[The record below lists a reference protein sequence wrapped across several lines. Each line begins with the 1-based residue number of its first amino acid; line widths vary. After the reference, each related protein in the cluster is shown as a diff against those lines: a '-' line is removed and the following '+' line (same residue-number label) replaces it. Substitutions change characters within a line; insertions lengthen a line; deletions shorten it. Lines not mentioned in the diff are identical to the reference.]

1 MTHTHDTPTGKVQVL
16 PGSISGKIAA
26 GEVIERPASVLRE
39 LLDNSIDAGARE
51 ITVELED
58 GGLQRIR
65 VSDNGCGMS
74 SDDVALCVKTHATS
88 KIRTL
93 EDLNHIETL
102 GFRGEAL
109 SSIAHVARLE
119 IGSRQASGDGGRIVI
134 ANGTV
139 RDSGPA
145 LGSTGTVVDVQQLFH
160 NLPGRKR
167 FLKRSSTE
175 RSLCKAV
182 FIEKAL
188 AHTGISFRLFADTH
202 DPLVVSGSEYAERI
216 CEAYPDFP
224 RFLFTTF
231 TYTGDAAGFDIVLAD
246 PSIHRRDRK
255 MIQTFVNGR
264 RVWEYGFAQ
273 AVEYGTSDLYHG
285 GIWPVCFIFMN
296 VDPYTVDFNIH
307 PAKREARF
315 LHRDRIHH
323 DIVTAL
329 KRPGAPHPS
338 GSPPVQDGNTRNS
351 PPVDSPSLFQGSRSD
366 NRPFMHRGAEI
377 REPFPSVLEPAR
389 QIASPRPENSRH
401 PNDIRYVGRVFE
413 VFIAVEREKTLYLID
428 QHAAHERLLYD
439 RLRAD
444 TRSQELLIPIE
455 FTVESDEVALLI
467 DRMDAARSIGIVL
480 EHKTDNVF
488 RITAIPKAYFGKEN
502 DLTESLRGLELVSG
516 EFERNLYSS
525 IACKAAIRY
534 GDTIDPSTA
543 CELAR
548 SVFNLD
554 EPRCPHGRPLYVAVT
569 ETELRSAVGREELR
583 SRATGQA

>member
-1 MTHTHDTPTGKVQVL
+1 
-16 PGSISGKIAA
+16 
-26 GEVIERPASVLRE
+26 
-39 LLDNSIDAGARE
+39 
-51 ITVELED
+51 
-58 GGLQRIR
+58 
-65 VSDNGCGMS
+65 MS

-88 KIRTL
+88 KVRTL

-119 IGSRQASGDGGRIVI
+119 IASRQSSGDGGRIVI

-188 AHTGISFRLFADTH
+188 AHKAISFRFFADTH

-224 RFLFTTF
+224 RSLLSTF
-231 TYTGDAAGFDIVLAD
+231 TCTGDAAGFDIVLAD

-285 GIWPVCFIFMN
+285 GIWPVCFIFMD

-323 DIVTAL
+323 DIVSAL
-329 KRPGAPHPS
+329 RRPGATHS
-338 GSPPVQDGNTRNS
+338 GDRVRVQEADVQRSPRF
-351 PPVDSPSLFQGSRSD
+351 DSPGLFPAPRSD
-366 NRPFMHRGAEI
+366 NPHPVHRGVEI
-377 REPFPSVLEPAR
+377 HERRPSMLEPAR
-389 QIASPRPENSRH
+389 ETGGLKPDDGRH
-401 PNDIRYVGRVFE
+401 PNNIRYVGRVFE
-413 VFIAVEREKTLYLID
+413 VFIAIEREKTLYLID

-455 FTVESDEVALLI
+455 FTVESDEVALLT
-467 DRMDAARSIGIVL
+467 DRINRARSIGIVL
-480 EHKTDNVF
+480 EHKADNVF
-488 RITAIPKAYFGKEN
+488 HVTAIPKAYFGNEN
-502 DLTESLRGLELVSG
+502 ELTESLRGLELVSG
-516 EFERNLYSS
+516 EFERSLYSS

-569 ETELRSAVGREELR
+569 ETELRSAVGREERR
-583 SRATGQA
+583 SQTTRLE